1 MARQIQY
8 GDALIEVPDDATDD
22 EVAQVLAASDADK
35 ARRATASVDRRN
47 LEAEAKPF
55 EPGPLESAGRYM
67 AEWGQGMR
75 DAASNV
81 ARAVPT
87 APLKGAGEAALA
99 LGSGIIAPTVGMAR
113 KAFTA
118 GGSGAGL
125 DYRDARDAATYKPQ
139 SEAGQALVGAAGAVA
154 KPVADAAGFGSRKL
168 EEAGVDPEL
177 SAMAGD
183 LAMTAADLGALRAA
197 KGVASSRLGGAGPVA
212 DFASR
217 PFGPEVAQ
225 ARKLDFRVLPSQ
237 VNAKAQ
243 VPVEPGK
250 INPSPTGTWGQTFA
264 GPTIKNRF
272 AIDNQKRVNKFAAR
286 DLGISEISEQSL
298 ELAKYPHNAVYNEV
312 ARVIPVIRRDAGLE
326 EAVNQLG
333 GARRDN
339 PLLKQTPEVERIR
352 ERILSADAMTT
363 QQVLDAIREYRKD
376 AKTSFQKVGDVEAEQ
391 AAYAYRGAADAL
403 EQALERQAS
412 SVDPSLV
419 PRLRDARMALAKI
432 HNYQDV
438 FDGTNIDPQGLVKLG
453 KKYPLS
459 GYAKE
464 IADVATSFPH
474 TMKLATG
481 LEINEPSNQSIL
493 MSTNLAVRRALGRE
507 QVPTIMED
515 KFQTRYGMKDPSFD
529 PRPPSAG
536 GINDLANELGLLEQ
550 PAPVPAPMP
559 DLGAMLSPEDFT
571 LLRELGLLD
580 LPP

>member
-22 EVAQVLAASDADK
+22 EVAQVLAASDANK

-47 LEAEAKPF
+47 LEAEAQPF

-197 KGVASSRLGGAGPVA
+197 KGVASSRLGGAGPAA

-217 PFGPEVAQ
+217 PYGPQVAQ
-225 ARKLDFRVLPSQ
+225 ARKLDFRVMPSQ
-237 VNAKAQ
+237 VDAKMQAMAPLGETN
-243 VPVEPGK
+243 VSPPG
-250 INPSPTGTWGQTFA
+250 TLRQTFA
-264 GPTIKNRF
+264 GPTLKDRF
-272 AIDNQKRVNKFAAR
+272 TIDNAKRTNILAAR
-286 DLGISEISEQSL
+286 DLGISEITEQGL
-298 ELAKYPHNAVYNEV
+298 ELAKYPHNAVYNEI
-312 ARVIPVIRRDAGLE
+312 ARSVPFIRRDAGLE
-326 EAVNQLG
+326 EAANLLG
-333 GARRDN
+333 GPRRNN

-352 ERILSADAMTT
+352 DRLLSAETMTT
-363 QQVLDAIREYRKD
+363 QQVLDAIRELRKD
-376 AKTSFQKVGDVEAEQ
+376 ARTSFQKVGDVEAEQ
-391 AAYAYRGAADAL
+391 SAHAYRGAADAL
-403 EQALERQAS
+403 EQALERQAGWG
-412 SVDPSLV
+412 DPSLI

-432 HNYQDV
+432 HNYQDA
-438 FDGTNIDPQGLVKLG
+438 FDGTNVNPQALAKLAE
-453 KKYPLS
+453 KYPLS

-464 IADVATSFPH
+464 IADVATNFPD
-474 TMKLATG
+474 TMRSATG
-481 LEINEPSNQSIL
+481 LTIKEPSNQSLL
-493 MSTNLAVRRALGRE
+493 MSVSLAGRRALGRE
-507 QVPTIMED
+507 QIPTIMGD

-550 PAPVPAPMP
+550 PVPVPAPMP